1 MSDQAMIV
9 DSYGR
14 ERVRRILIT
23 NDDGIDSDGLKR
35 LTEAALKY
43 GEVWVVAPESQRSA
57 TSHAVT
63 LHTSIEISPY
73 PSFPVDGVHA
83 YVCSGTPADCVRV
96 GGLHVMKLK
105 PDVLLSGI
113 NYGYNAATDL
123 QYSGTAGAAFEGAF
137 QGYHAIAFSESADP
151 CHETAD
157 AYLDQMLAESLDVRL
172 SYGQIVNINFP
183 HGKLA
188 DCKGIL
194 RDRTVSHGMF
204 YKDDY
209 KENGEQA
216 DDKSSVVV
224 EGTWTAEGEEGTDLK
239 AIIDGYVSVGIV
251 NNIG

>member
-1 MSDQAMIV
+1 MSDRRMIV
-9 DSYGR
+9 DDHGR

-23 NDDGIDSDGLKR
+23 NDDGIDSDGIIR
-35 LTEAALKY
+35 LAKAAVNY

-57 TSHAVT
+57 TSHAIT
-63 LHTSIEISPY
+63 LRTSIEVSPY
-73 PSFPVDGVHA
+73 PEFPVEGVCA

-96 GGLHVMKLK
+96 GGLHIMKLK

-157 AYLDQMLAESLDVRL
+157 AYLDTLLEESFGVKL

-183 HGKLA
+183 HGKLSE
-188 DCKGIL
+188 CKGVL
-194 RDRTVSHGMF
+194 RDRTVSRGMF
-204 YKDDY
+204 YKDQY
-209 KENGEQA
+209 VEKNGSYN
-216 DDKSSVVV
+216 DKQEFMVD
-224 EGTWTAEGEEGTDLK
+224 GTWTAIGEEGTDLK
-239 AIIDGYVSVGIV
+239 AIVDGYVSVGIV

>member
-14 ERVRRILIT
+14 ERVRRILVT
-23 NDDGIDSDGLKR
+23 NDDGIDSDGLIR
-35 LTEAALKY
+35 LAKAALKY

-96 GGLHVMKLK
+96 GGLHVMKLR

-183 HGKLA
+183 GCPLSEF
-188 DCKGIL
+188 KGIR
-194 RDRTVSHGMF
+194 RDVAVSRSSF
-204 YKDDY
+204 YKDRY
-209 KENGEQA
+209 K
-216 DDKSSVVV
+216 VV
-224 EGTWTAEGEEGTDLK
+224 EHFEGGGLRLMVNGIYNEKCEEGTDFK
-239 AIIDGYVSVGIV
+239 AIVDNYISFGIV